1 MSVFPTMRTTFS
13 AIVMASLALPAL
25 AQQSGQTGTRIK
37 GREGEQPTVIV
48 RFDEPG
54 ELAAIR
60 KLLGQNKIEDARE
73 LADTLLKVDKSPSIQ
88 YAGLNARC
96 AIESKAGQFD
106 KALEACDAAIRIR
119 PLFWMALNS
128 RGTVNLLAGRPYE
141 ALKDYETALA
151 SLPQD
156 SQTTDLVRHNIELAK
171 QRIGG
176 QS

>member
-1 MSVFPTMRTTFS
+1 MMRTTFS

-25 AQQSGQTGTRIK
+25 AQQSGQTGTRIR
-37 GREGEQPTVIV
+37 GGESEQPTVIV
-48 RFDEPG
+48 RFGEPG
-54 ELAAIR
+54 ELAEIR
-60 KLLGQNKIEDARE
+60 KLLAQNKIEQAR
-73 LADTLLKVDKSPSIQ
+73 LTADTLLNTDKSPSIQ

-96 AIESKAGQFD
+96 AIESKVGRFE

-128 RGTVNLLAGRPYE
+128 RGTVHLLAGRPYD

-151 SLPQD
+151 SLPQE
-156 SQTTDLVRHNIELAK
+156 SPTTDLVRHNIELAK